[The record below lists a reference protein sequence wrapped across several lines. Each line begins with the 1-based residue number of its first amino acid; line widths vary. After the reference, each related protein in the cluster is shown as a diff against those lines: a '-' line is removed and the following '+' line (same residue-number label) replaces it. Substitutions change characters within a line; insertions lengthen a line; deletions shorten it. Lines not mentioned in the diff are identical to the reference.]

1 MRAKGHAIGCATAA
15 PQQGPKAAPQAW
27 DVLPASWRDVPGMLD
42 AVVQAATEG
51 HFSRSFL
58 DVRHQ
63 VGLAMQLF
71 SAVLLGRMAIH
82 GQAVTPSRISVV
94 RQGDEVLGFALVRAL
109 PDPAARPH
117 LELHLVCV
125 VPHARNRGVG
135 EALVRTSAAWLEPG
149 QSLLVTTLSQA
160 HGMKRLLRRLGA
172 HRLGAL
178 PSASPSQQA
187 LEAFAFGVSAVDHR
201 PDAPWQDWLRPTHAI
216 GRS

>member
-1 MRAKGHAIGCATAA
+1 MRAKGHAIGCTAEA
-15 PQQGPKAAPQAW
+15 PKPAPRAW
-27 DVLPASWRDVPGMLD
+27 DVRPASWRDVPRMLD

-51 HFSRSFL
+51 HFSRSLL

-63 VGLAMQLF
+63 VGLALQLF
-71 SAVLLGRMAIH
+71 RAVLFGRMAIH
-82 GQAVTPSRISVV
+82 GQAVTRTHISVV
-94 RQGDEVLGFALVRAL
+94 RQDDELLGFALVRAL
-109 PDPAARPH
+109 ADPSARPH

-125 VPHARNRGVG
+125 VPHARSRGVG
-135 EALVRTSAAWLEPG
+135 EALVRTSAALLEPG

-178 PSASPSQQA
+178 PSSSPSQQA
-187 LEAFAFGVSAVDHR
+187 LEAFAFGVGAVGHR
-201 PDAPWQDWLRPTHAI
+201 PDVLWQDWLRPAHAI